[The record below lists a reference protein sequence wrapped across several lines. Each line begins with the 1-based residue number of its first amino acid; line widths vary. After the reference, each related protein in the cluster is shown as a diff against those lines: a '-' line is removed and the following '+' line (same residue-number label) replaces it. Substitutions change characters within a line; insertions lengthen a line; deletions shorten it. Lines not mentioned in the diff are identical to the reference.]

1 MPIRHVGFL
10 LLVLLFGAIPAALGN
25 IRQESEA
32 GRKVALIIGNGA
44 YKGATVLQNPLN
56 DAAAMRKALGGLGF
70 SVIGGDDL
78 DVAAMDGMLDR
89 FAGMAAGAEQAV
101 IYFSGHGLQVD
112 GVNYLL
118 PVDISLSTRRDL
130 HRRAILAD
138 AMVEAMAGAIG
149 LRLLILD
156 ACRDN
161 PFARALEATS
171 GTKSVAVGKG
181 LGQIAGL
188 DGVGNTLVA
197 YATRAGDVAQD
208 GTGNLSPYVKALTTH
223 LGTPGLELNLLF
235 GRVRDDVV
243 KATGGRQ
250 VPFTYGSTGG
260 QAIYLAGLPR
270 PVEAPALDRPT
281 VVDDKWTVQPGGQ
294 HRLSVLDNDRAPAGG
309 VLRIVAVTQPKAGE
323 VRVAPDGRSL
333 LAEVPPNVEGE
344 LRFTYRVEDQGGG
357 RAEGQVVL
365 ALSKP
370 PVQVDEDILTIP
382 PGLVVADLT
391 DERRREFNIYSHI
404 KGVVIVGFSYPYKT
418 LSEIEIGDVIQV
430 INRADVSS
438 IKEVKMKLGG
448 KQYFEELNY
457 FISSKKY
464 NYLIISSENGKFRIL
479 ATGAGRL
486 SD

>member
-32 GRKVALIIGNGA
+32 GRKVALVIGNGA
-44 YKGATVLQNPLN
+44 YKGAPVLQNPLN
-56 DAAAMRKALGGLGF
+56 DAAAMRRALGGMGF

-78 DVAAMDGMLDR
+78 DVAAMDGLLDR

-118 PVDISLSTRRDL
+118 PVDISLSTKRDL

-138 AMVEAMAGAIG
+138 AMVEAMAGATG

-197 YATRAGDVAQD
+197 YATRAGDVALD

-223 LGTPGLELNLLF
+223 LVTPGLELNLLF

-243 KATGGRQ
+243 RATGGRQ
-250 VPFTYGSTGG
+250 IPFTYGSTGG
-260 QAIYLAGLPR
+260 QAIYLAGLPL
-270 PVEAPALDRPT
+270 PVEAPVLDRPT
-281 VVDDKWTVQPGGQ
+281 VADDKWTVQPGGQ
-294 HRLSVLDNDRAPAGG
+294 HRLSVLDNDKAAAGG
-309 VLRIVAVTQPKAGE
+309 ALRIVAVTQPKAGE

-333 LAEVPPNVEGE
+333 LAEVPANIEGE

-370 PVQVDEDILTIP
+370 PVQVDVLSKP
-382 PGLVVADLT
+382 PVQMDENTLSVPLGLIVADLT
-391 DERRREFNIYSHI
+391 ERRRREFNIKPSV
-404 KGVVIVGFSYPYKT
+404 KGVVVIRNLKNPGSSGVWGLRPGNVIERLDGRPVDGKHEFNEMLLQSIIDRKNGVS
-418 LSEIEIGDVIQV
+418 LSVNIDGYLMFD
-430 INRADVSS
+430 
-438 IKEVKMKLGG
+438 
-448 KQYFEELNY
+448 YFW
-457 FISSKKY
+457 
-464 NYLIISSENGKFRIL
+464 FR
-479 ATGAGRL
+479 
-486 SD
+486 